1 MKDAKDLDKQIFDE
15 QVRLLF
21 GQYPLSAGSGILVT
35 AAVAATL
42 WEIVPGSILLGWVLA
57 QNLLLISGFVLVS
70 RFKAKS
76 LSINNPVTWYR
87 AYLAVITLIG
97 FLWGSLIH
105 FSNFGIS
112 SGHQNFLIIIIVGLA
127 SAALVLALPILT
139 AYYTYLSL
147 ALLPLII
154 WFFRQDQTIFTVL
167 GTLSILYF
175 GLLIF
180 AGRNLNIYFVNNIR
194 LRLEKAVLVD
204 RVKNL
209 NESLEQRVAEKTSA
223 LSESEERFDLAMQGA
238 NDGLWDWDINKKTAY
253 FSPRWKAMLGFKSW
267 EISASPREWRKRIYR
282 DDLRKVLLKISSH
295 LRGKTPAYESIHR
308 VQHQDGHYLWVL
320 DRGRAVFNEN
330 GNAIRMVGT
339 QVDITEQK
347 LLEEKIKS
355 ANIKL
360 KHEIKERVH
369 AQQDLAHLAK
379 HDPLTSLPNRTYFYE
394 QLQEAILRAEM
405 EDDAIAI
412 LMVDLDNFKQIND
425 TLGHPVGDRL
435 LVDVSSRLNSIVNKS
450 YFLSRFGGDEFVVI
464 LEGCSDNFI
473 IDAYAKEI
481 IDLMSQPFQLDGQE
495 IRIGCSIGITLYPD
509 DGKESDKLIQD
520 ADIAMYHA
528 KDQGRNMFKYF
539 TEEMDQSI
547 TEKVTLKNMLHGALE
562 RNEFEVLY
570 QPQVEVKTGRVTG
583 LEALLRWD
591 SETGESIS
599 PDKFVPLLEESGLIA
614 EVGAWVLRQACQ
626 QIRFLQN
633 KGLKQIT
640 IAVNLSPRQFLQE
653 DLTDT
658 IESVLMETGLESKYL
673 EFEITEN
680 IFLEDL
686 DLIRKTM
693 LRLKEIGVKITLDD
707 FGTGYSSLGYLK
719 RFPIN
724 GVKIDKEFIDD
735 IVDNN
740 DSRELVTAIIAMA
753 NGLNLD
759 ILVAEGVEKE
769 PQLNLLRASG
779 CPTYQGFL
787 YSKPLAAEDVRA
799 LLLKGPRRISI

>member
-1 MKDAKDLDKQIFDE
+1 MKDAKDLDEQIFDE

-42 WEIVPGSILLGWVLA
+42 WEIVPGSILLGWVFA

-70 RFKAKS
+70 SFKAKS

-87 AYLAVITLIG
+87 AYLAVITLIA

-105 FSNFGIS
+105 FSYFGIS

-194 LRLEKAVLVD
+194 LRLEKVVLVD

-238 NDGLWDWDINKKTAY
+238 NDGLWDWDIRGYSAY
-253 FSPRWKAMLGFKSW
+253 FSPRWKTMLGFQDW

-282 DDLRKVLLKISSH
+282 DDLRKVLLRISSH
-295 LRGKTPAYESIHR
+295 LQRKTPAYESIHR

-330 GNAIRMVGT
+330 GKAVRMVGT

-347 LLEEKIKS
+347 QLEEKIKS

-369 AQQDLAHLAK
+369 AQHELAHLAK
-379 HDPLTSLPNRTYFYE
+379 HDPLTSLPNRIYFYE
-394 QLQEAILRAEM
+394 QLQEAISRAEM

-412 LMVDLDNFKQIND
+412 LMVDLDNFKQVND

-435 LVDVSSRLNSIVNKS
+435 LVDVSDRLNSIVNKN

-509 DGKESDKLIQD
+509 DGKESDRLIQD

-562 RNEFEVLY
+562 RNEFEIRY
-570 QPQVEVKTGRVTG
+570 QPQVKVKTGRVTG
-583 LEALLRWD
+583 LEALLRWNP
-591 SETGESIS
+591 ETGESVS
-599 PDKFVPLLEESGLIA
+599 PDKFVPLLEETGLIA
-614 EVGAWVLRQACQ
+614 EVGVWVLQQACQ
-626 QIRFLQN
+626 QIRFLHN

-640 IAVNLSPRQFLQE
+640 VAVNLSPRQFLQE
-653 DLTDT
+653 DLADT
-658 IESVLMETGLESKYL
+658 IESVLMDTGIESKYL

-680 IFLEDL
+680 IFMEDL

-735 IVDNN
+735 IAENN

-769 PQLNLLRASG
+769 SQLNLLRDYA

-787 YSKPLAAEDVRA
+787 YSKPLAAEDMRT